1 MDKIVRGRRSGD
13 GMGGEG
19 GTTPRH
25 EQQDD
30 RLPKQSASDGDA
42 LALAVGE
49 LYAVLPNHGVLDA
62 YASGTVTNL
71 WLLIPSGARVTE

>member
-1 MDKIVRGRRSGD
+1 VGT
-13 GMGGEG
+13 GGEG

-25 EQQDD
+25 EQHDG

-49 LYAVLPNHGVLDA
+49 LYAVLPNHSALGA
-62 YASGTVTNL
+62 YASGTVTNQ